1 MTSSAI
7 QQIHTPTDPA
17 RGLAAVAIR
26 RSLRAAAAWYRR
38 QASRRQLESLTLEQ
52 LRDVGID
59 ADVVSRGHEIP
70 GDPWLMSRLM
80 SLR

>member
-1 MTSSAI
+1 MTTSAI
-7 QQIHTPTDPA
+7 QHSTRAFSLGTT
-17 RGLAAVAIR
+17 AAQGA
-26 RSLRAAAAWYRR
+26 LRAVSAWYRR
-38 QASRRQLESLTLEQ
+38 QESRRQLESLTLEQ

-59 ADVVSRGHEIP
+59 ADVISRGHEIP

>member
-1 MTSSAI
+1 MTTSAI
-7 QQIHTPTDPA
+7 QQSCTPTTPA
-17 RGLAAVAIR
+17 R
-26 RSLRAAAAWYRR
+26 SLAAAAVQGALCAASEWYRR
-38 QASRRQLESLTLEQ
+38 RTTRRELESLTLEQ

-59 ADVVSRGHEIP
+59 ADVISRGHEIP